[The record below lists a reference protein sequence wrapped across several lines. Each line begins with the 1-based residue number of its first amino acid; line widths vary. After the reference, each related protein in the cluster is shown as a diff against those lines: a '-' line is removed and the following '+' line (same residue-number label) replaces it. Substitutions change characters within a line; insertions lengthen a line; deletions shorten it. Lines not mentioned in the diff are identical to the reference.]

1 MVVKRTVA
9 TTVACC
15 VFLPSTKTITVKVIV
30 HILVDGKK
38 TQHATVV
45 ATVRFTTM
53 TYSRSE
59 DKTVW
64 KNPILLRI
72 LAVIGRYGPR
82 LMIVVLSVTQNNL

>member
-1 MVVKRTVA
+1 MVVKRTVATTVACCVFLPIEYVMVVKRTVA

-38 TQHATVV
+38 TQHATV
-45 ATVRFTTM
+45 RFTTI

-59 DKTVW
+59 DKTV
-64 KNPILLRI
+64 
-72 LAVIGRYGPR
+72 
-82 LMIVVLSVTQNNL
+82 